1 MPNKTRHEH
10 FVSGALSNYVSL
22 GEIPDHN
29 VPGTQ
34 GHEQHQALLHEL
46 KTKGVSNDVPLY
58 RGASRTP
65 AEDAADSERPG
76 FLSFTPDRKVAEHF
90 AKVTSGGKLH
100 VAAPGTVRGLPLNER
115 QFSLPDQAEK
125 HDFKQYPE
133 ENEWLV
139 HKDSF
144 SKPEVN

>member
-1 MPNKTRHEH
+1 MSAQDTRHSH
-10 FVSGALSNYVSL
+10 FVNGALSNYVSL

-34 GHEQHQALLHEL
+34 GHKQHHALLKEIQ
-46 KTKGVSNDVPLY
+46 TKGVTNDVPLY

-65 AEDAADSERPG
+65 KEDAADPERPG
-76 FLSFTPDRKVAEHF
+76 FLSFTPDKKVAKGF
-90 AKVTSGGKLH
+90 AKGGKVH
-100 VAAPGTVRGLPLNER
+100 VAAPGTVRGLPLNEK
-115 QFSLPDQAEK
+115 QFPLPDQSEE
-125 HDFKQYPE
+125 HGFTQFPE

-144 SKPEVN
+144 K